1 MTSLEDISGLSC
13 CGRNGD
19 VVEFLLQPW
28 EQLCT
33 QLTQPPARLKMQH
46 LPLLFGLAYCK
57 YPVIKKNTLGDAF
70 PGHSCSWVPRTGAL
84 GGPSPAHWC
93 ELQLFIRGECSA
105 QLTEGFCLSQGL
117 TFGHGSGVSVC
128 LVTSSSYAC
137 GDMWFVVNKC
147 LQLLQRN

>member
-19 VVEFLLQPW
+19 GAEFLPQSW
-28 EQLCT
+28 EQLCA
-33 QLTQPPARLKMQH
+33 QLAQPPACLKIQH
-46 LPLLFGLAYCK
+46 LPLLLGLAYCK
-57 YPVIKKNTLGDAF
+57 YPVIKENTLGDAF
-70 PGHSCSWVPRTGAL
+70 PGHSCSWVTMTGAL
-84 GGPSPAHWC
+84 GGPSPDHWRG
-93 ELQLFIRGECSA
+93 LQLFIGRQCSA
-105 QLTEGFCLSQGL
+105 QLTEGFCLSYSF

-137 GDMWFVVNKC
+137 GDMWFVINKW